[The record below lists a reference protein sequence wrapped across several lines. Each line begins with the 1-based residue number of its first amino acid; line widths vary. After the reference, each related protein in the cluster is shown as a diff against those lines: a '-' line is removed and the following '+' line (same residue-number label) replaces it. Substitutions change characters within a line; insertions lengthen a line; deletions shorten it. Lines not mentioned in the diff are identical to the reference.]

1 SFFPYT
7 RSSDLIKAI
16 KDGTRFDAFSSFL
29 LIVSY
34 SVPPLILGILL
45 RVFFAG
51 GQFLDWF
58 PLGDLYSDNYYDL
71 TAGGKILDRIHHF
84 ILPLLCYMIGS
95 FAVLTFLMKNSLLE
109 EVKLDYIRTARAKGL
124 SEKKVI
130 FK

>member
-1 SFFPYT
+1 SKFPVSLQFGVVSLILIYFI
-7 RSSDLIKAI
+7 SVPLGIIKAI

-84 ILPLLCYMIGS
+84 KIG
-95 FAVLTFLMKNSLLE
+95 
-109 EVKLDYIRTARAKGL
+109 RAH
-124 SEKKVI
+124 V
-130 FK
+130 